1 VNVKKSKLQR
11 KYVRAMDQL
20 ADVSRP
26 ARRFKYPPTFGN
38 RRLYATYPVG
48 RLRRYMRRAEEVT
61 TRLLDARAELERQQT
76 ESKRA
81 LDAARRR
88 ERRSRMSP
96 RAIAGR
102 LFNRRSAK

>member
-20 ADVSRP
+20 ADVPRP

-38 RRLYATYPVG
+38 RRLYATYPMG
-48 RLRRYMRRAEEVT
+48 RMARYVRRAEEVT
-61 TRLLDARAELERQQT
+61 ARLIDAQTELERRQE

-81 LDAARRR
+81 LEAARKR
-88 ERRSRMSP
+88 ERRSP
-96 RAIAGR
+96 RAFLGR
-102 LFNRRSAK
+102 MFSRRKV